1 MDQLGIFKKGEN
13 KMKEPFV
20 IECPKCGLSFEA
32 AGDTVG
38 FNNDSIIFGTITC
51 PECNYEQDLSDDYS

>member
-1 MDQLGIFKKGEN
+1 
-13 KMKEPFV
+13 MKEPFTIV
-20 IECPKCGLSFEA
+20 CPKCELSFEA

-51 PECNYEQDLSDDYS
+51 PECDYEQYLSDD